1 MNEQKYHNKKSRKA
15 TSGFKRYRYLMLIAT
30 VISLITPL
38 HAYNMSPIGSP
49 LIDTFDAFRSKV
61 TFLVSAIDINND
73 PNLAEEIML
82 KVLRRDTQTDELL
95 SVTARLTGISNA
107 VANSYGMYIITYE
120 TMDFDKDKVVE
131 KIGAIPP
138 RMAKPILDIID
149 SDLGMGLVLKSHVSH
164 LVNKFNKISTD
175 KVPELI
181 YDTNLLV
188 KSDGS
193 EVPHRAPDYS
203 YQKNGGSTTTTKPSS
218 TTKPPTTT
226 KPSSPTSNSGTSST
240 STKNET
246 QFYGSYDTSGLNN
259 YNLTLSDA
267 IYKIFGKLNYT
278 AMIGNSWDTNFQL
291 IKKTF
296 GVEPWAYNDSQV
308 FNFFQCK
315 NSYILNTPIEDFI
328 ITYFP
333 ENTHPTI
340 NWKYDFSF
348 KSEKEAKN
356 FLEKLNQAIM
366 KMDTSFIVYENE
378 DGMEWIDMKNFG
390 GKMGT
395 IITQYFKHES
405 HYSIMLDIYG
415 AAY

>member
-15 TSGFKRYRYLMLIAT
+15 TSGFKRHLMLIAT
-30 VISLITPL
+30 VMGLLTPL
-38 HAYNMSPIGSP
+38 HAYNMSTIGSP
-49 LIDTFDAFRSKV
+49 FIDTFDAFRSKV
-61 TFLVSAIDINND
+61 TFLVSAIDTNNN

-120 TMDFDKDKVVE
+120 TLDYDKDKVVE

-138 RMAKPILDIID
+138 RMAKPILDIIN
-149 SDLGMGLVLKSHVSH
+149 SDLGMALVLKSHVSH

-226 KPSSPTSNSGTSST
+226 KPSSPTSNSGTSSPASPT
-240 STKNET
+240 TKKTEH
-246 QFYGSYDTSGLNN
+246 YGSYSSSGLDN

-267 IYKIFGKLNYT
+267 VFKIFGKLNYT
-278 AMIGNSWDTNFQL
+278 AMVGNNWNTNFQL

-296 GVEPWAYNDSQV
+296 GVEPSASEKYQMFDFYN
-308 FNFFQCK
+308 CK
-315 NSYILNTPIEDFI
+315 NSFILNTPIENCRLNYYPDI
-328 ITYFP
+328 P
-333 ENTHPTI
+333 NI
-340 NWKYDFSF
+340 NWEYVF
-348 KSEKEAKN
+348 KFRSEKEARN
-356 FLEKLNQAIM
+356 FQEKLNQALLKIGVPF
-366 KMDTSFIVYENE
+366 DYEY
-378 DGMEWIDMKNFG
+378 DGTYYYLDEKNFA
-390 GKMGT
+390 GKRAY
-395 IITQYFKHES
+395 ITLGYYKPSLAHQISLEITVNLK
-405 HYSIMLDIYG
+405 
-415 AAY
+415 